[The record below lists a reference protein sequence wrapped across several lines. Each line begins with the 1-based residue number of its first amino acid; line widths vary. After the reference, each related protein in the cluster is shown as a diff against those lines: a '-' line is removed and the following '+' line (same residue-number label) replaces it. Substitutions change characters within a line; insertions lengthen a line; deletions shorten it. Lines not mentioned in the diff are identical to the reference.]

1 MREKSEKE
9 SKREITGNGLGE
21 RRHFPTFPGE
31 DYKDEQCR
39 EGKK

>member
-9 SKREITGNGLGE
+9 SKREITGNGMGE
-21 RRHFPTFPGE
+21 RHFPTFPGE
-31 DYKDEQCR
+31 DYKDEQSR